1 MGGFFERVVMCII
14 NGRGNTAQD
23 QAKWDAF
30 EQRFINA
37 KAVKPTGGF
46 WDKIWGG
53 KPAAVETGMCKH
65 GCGHPVAPAKG
76 GRKFV
81 TCCREC
87 ATSNPKGSKHSKECK
102 NRARKGRGTC
112 RKGCKRPANPKINPK
127 SGKPYSTCCWRCATG
142 KGHTEECD
150 RLNGVEPSFKPET

>member
-1 MGGFFERVVMCII
+1 MGIVLGAFGCGAFANDSRLVADVMNQVFRQEFPGVFERVVMCII

-65 GCGHPVAPAKG
+65 GCGHPVA
-76 GRKFV
+76 
-81 TCCREC
+81 
-87 ATSNPKGSKHSKECK
+87 
-102 NRARKGRGTC
+102 
-112 RKGCKRPANPKINPK
+112 
-127 SGKPYSTCCWRCATG
+127 
-142 KGHTEECD
+142 
-150 RLNGVEPSFKPET
+150 